1 MCCCKLYCGAP
12 CIFGSAMEKAGLGS
26 CCSCCCFSS
35 CCYPCAVFNARTS
48 VAAKYGI
55 TESMPESLLYAFCCC
70 GCSFIQ
76 VINQVLSPNGS
87 PSVVSISTP
96 PLPAA
101 RLLELVFALC
111 FLAPPFLFQPG
122 LPSASRIVLP
132 INTHRFLSK
141 RTRPGSAAGC
151 PRRREARPRS
161 RPWSA
166 KQSQESGRVRHQTGP
181 LVQPSKNWPGSG
193 GTADCRGGG
202 RGWVGGRASGSAS
215 S

>member
-1 MCCCKLYCGAP
+1 MVLCGDFISGAGSRFCSQIHHTEFNMSATWETGIFGCCEVKDCGVMCCCKLYCGAP

-96 PLPAA
+96 PPPSSTPPGTSVCPLLSGAPLP
-101 RLLELVFALC
+101 F
-111 FLAPPFLFQPG
+111 
-122 LPSASRIVLP
+122 S
-132 INTHRFLSK
+132 
-141 RTRPGSAAGC
+141 
-151 PRRREARPRS
+151 ARPPLRLTHCS
-161 RPWSA
+161 PN
-166 KQSQESGRVRHQTGP
+166 KHPQILVKENQTWECCG
-181 LVQPSKNWPGSG
+181 V
-193 GTADCRGGG
+193 
-202 RGWVGGRASGSAS
+202 SAS
-215 S
+215 SGGAPEIETMER